1 MSRTACFFR
10 RGCPAK
16 WMLASALLSACLVV
30 TLSGATLPSALASG
44 GGPGGVDP
52 SPPQTKHRTTTAP
65 PVDLISLPLHVAV
78 LGQASSYTVVVTSP
92 SGSIVAT
99 GTTNAQGM
107 NQLMVPAMIGLELDV
122 LDTTVVGLPVAG
134 GQAIL
139 ITIP

>member
-1 MSRTACFFR
+1 M
-10 RGCPAK
+10 
-16 WMLASALLSACLVV
+16 
-30 TLSGATLPSALASG
+30 
-44 GGPGGVDP
+44 
-52 SPPQTKHRTTTAP
+52 
-65 PVDLISLPLHVAV
+65 AV

-92 SGSIVAT
+92 SGAIVAT

-107 NQLMVPAMIGLELDV
+107 TQLMVPAMIGLELDV

>member
-1 MSRTACFFR
+1 MRTAPTRQRFL
-10 RGCPAK
+10 
-16 WMLASALLSACLVV
+16 WL
-30 TLSGATLPSALASG
+30 GATVLLALFAAGQTEGGIPVAPVLSG
-44 GGPGGVDP
+44 GGGSVPV
-52 SPPQTKHRTTTAP
+52 PPQTRHRTTTAP

-92 SGSIVAT
+92 SGAIVAT

-107 NQLMVPAMIGLELDV
+107 TQLMVPAMIGLELDV